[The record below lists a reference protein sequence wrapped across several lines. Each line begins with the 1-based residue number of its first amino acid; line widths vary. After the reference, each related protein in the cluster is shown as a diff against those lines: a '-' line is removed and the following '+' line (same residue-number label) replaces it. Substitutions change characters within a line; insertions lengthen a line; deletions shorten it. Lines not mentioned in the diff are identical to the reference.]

1 MFPVILHSQLWF
13 MPKSILTL
21 IFVLWILTGVKAFHV
36 GTMRLFPPQWD
47 AQAMGTSLDVDSW
60 ERTIARQKA
69 KPVLHS
75 GHSSLSA
82 NGVSMAYFEVDVTP
96 PLGSPLAFGTTR
108 IIRYS
113 LSASGIVLIFDERPV
128 VLVAID
134 WIGIA
139 IKGMDAFRNR

>member
-1 MFPVILHSQLWF
+1 MFPVILHSQLWS

-21 IFVLWILTGVKAFHV
+21 IFVLWILTGVKAFHA

-47 AQAMGTSLDVDSW
+47 AQAMRSGLEVDSW
-60 ERTIARQKA
+60 ERPIARQEP
-69 KPVLHS
+69 KPILHS
-75 GHSSLSA
+75 GNSTLPA

-96 PLGSPLAFGTTR
+96 PPGSPLAFGTTR
-108 IIRYS
+108 TIRDS
-113 LSASGIVLIFDERPV
+113 LSARGIVLIFDEKPV

-139 IKGMDAFRNR
+139 NRGMDV

>member
-1 MFPVILHSQLWF
+1 YAFPYT
-13 MPKSILTL
+13 TL
-21 IFVLWILTGVKAFHV
+21 F
-36 GTMRLFPPQWD
+36 R
-47 AQAMGTSLDVDSW
+47 S
-60 ERTIARQKA
+60 

-75 GHSSLSA
+75 GHFSLSA

-108 IIRYS
+108 MIRDS
-113 LSASGIVLIFDERPV
+113 LSARGIVLIFDEKPV

-139 IKGMDAFRNR
+139 NKGMDVFRKALARAVGTSVDRVSIHT